1 MRYALVAMMTLMVA
15 SISVADEKVMILD
28 ENTSVAPW
36 TGEYSF
42 TVPPFSIEHQVRL
55 NLEARIDAPRLMGSN
70 HWLRV
75 LVNGTLLTEKQLLN
89 KTNAFKLVRGL
100 DMLWIKSGRLRILYS
115 PDFEAAIKDTENGY
129 SCPDAD
135 PYHFV
140 FDITQCVQPGDNTL
154 RLEHLKV
161 LQDPSTMIIRN
172 VFAEVGRPI
181 TAPQDEEITPAPTGP
196 LTNFVP
202 TGAQDV
208 AMRVSVSDDGAIS
221 VTAAGR
227 EVNVMTRT
235 SLPNGLWHEPA
246 MGQPQRLME
255 AGNEFSVE
263 WETGTCSVHRTV
275 TVGADCVGVAD
286 TISNPGAELIGV
298 IIEHRASSDAAPSSS
313 RVAGRETY
321 GTQQGAYNPA
331 NPSAYGQ
338 WPEMG
343 LGLVAEDDIMRIHNR
358 SFREADEFGISD
370 ISLGLEGGAS
380 VTEEWSI
387 YPTPGGDYW
396 DFVNAVR
403 RNWGSN
409 FTIPGP
415 FTFNSGIPYDADATT
430 LGKWMR
436 DRSLQII
443 CGGIAQYSDLKYAHG
458 TGILFAPEWVA
469 REKHWVQAMQQG
481 APEVWQVCY
490 FHSFCGTEPDG
501 ETKYADSR
509 MINTAG
515 EHIGYPYR
523 YRLPL
528 YVPTSENSYGKALWG
543 YVDTILDEIGAAG
556 VYWDEMSHSVLWF
569 AEDMA
574 WDGCSV
580 TMNRSTHEVI
590 GKTTSVPLIS
600 QPLRLAIARHVRE
613 RGKFLM
619 GNSQPATRTM
629 HDEKIVRFVET
640 GSYSAVDNT
649 HLECPLGLGNH
660 HFDDSPAKVAE
671 IIRNILA
678 HGATWYGH
686 HYLYDPP
693 EWDFGSVMFPIT
705 PVEIRAGMVIG
716 EERIHT
722 AQSGRFGFADGAA
735 ADVYVVGGDGLRVAD
750 PDVTEVIENGAHLY
764 DIRMPGDQFA
774 VLVRK

>member
-1 MRYALVAMMTLMVA
+1 MTYALVAMMTLMVA
-15 SISVADEKVMILD
+15 SMSVGDEQVMILA

-36 TGEYSF
+36 TGEYTF
-42 TVPPFSIEHQVRL
+42 TVPPFSVEHQVRL
-55 NLEARIDAPRLMGSN
+55 NLEARIDADRLKGSN

-89 KTNAFKLVRGL
+89 KRNEFKIVRGL
-100 DMLWIKSGRLRILYS
+100 DMIWIKQGSLRILYS
-115 PDFEAAIKDTENGY
+115 PDFEAAIKDIENGY
-129 SCPDAD
+129 ACPGAD

-140 FDITQCVQPGDNTL
+140 FDITQCVQPGENTV
-154 RLEHLKV
+154 RLEHQKV
-161 LQDPSTMIIRN
+161 LPDPSTMIIRN

-181 TAPQDEEITPAPTGP
+181 TAPRDEEVTPAPPGP

-202 TGAQDV
+202 RGAQDV
-208 AMRVSVSDDGAIS
+208 AMEVGVSEDGAIS
-221 VTAAGR
+221 VDVAGR
-227 EVNVMTRT
+227 TVNINTRT
-235 SLPNGLWHEPA
+235 SLPAARWHEPDPQA
-246 MGQPQRLME
+246 GQRSIA
-255 AGNEFSVE
+255 AGESATVQ
-263 WETGTCSVHRTV
+263 WDTGSCRIERVV
-275 TVGADCVGVAD
+275 TVRGDHVAVAD

-298 IIEHRASSDAAPSSS
+298 IIEHRASSDAAPASA

-321 GTQQGAYNPA
+321 SPQQAAYNPA

-338 WPEMG
+338 WPETG
-343 LGLVAEDDIMRIHNR
+343 LGLVADGDIMRVHNR
-358 SFREADEFGISD
+358 SFRDADEFGISD
-370 ISLGLEGGAS
+370 GWLGLEGGAS

-415 FTFNSGIPYDADATT
+415 FTFNSGIPYEADADT

-436 DRSLQII
+436 DRSLKII
-443 CGGIAQYSDLKYAHG
+443 CGGIAKYPDGKYAHG

-469 REKHWVQAMQQG
+469 HEKHWVQAMEEG
-481 APEVWQVCY
+481 APEVQPVCY
-490 FHSFCGTEPDG
+490 FHSFCCSEPDG

-509 MINTAG
+509 MINGAG

-528 YVPTSENSYGKALWG
+528 YVPTSENSYGEALWG
-543 YVDTILDEIGAAG
+543 FVDTILDEIGAAG
-556 VYWDEMSHSVLWF
+556 IYWDEMSHSVLWF

-580 TMNRSTHEVI
+580 KINRATHEVV
-590 GKTTSVPLIS
+590 GKTTSVPLAS
-600 QPLRLAIARHVRE
+600 QSLRLAMVRHIRE
-613 RGKFLM
+613 QGKFLM
-619 GNSQPATRTM
+619 GNTQPATRTM
-629 HDEKIVRFVET
+629 HDEQIVRFVET
-640 GSYSAVDNT
+640 GSYSAMTNT

-660 HFDDSPAKVAE
+660 HLDDTPAEVAE

-678 HGATWYGH
+678 YGGTWYGH

-693 EWDFGSVMFPIT
+693 AWDFGSVMFPIT

-716 EERIHT
+716 AERIHT
-722 AQSGRFGFADGAA
+722 ARSGRFGFAAGATA
-735 ADVYVVGGDGLRVAD
+735 NVYVVGGDGLRVAD
-750 PDVTEVIENGAHLY
+750 PDVTEVIEDGTHLY
-764 DIRMPGDQFA
+764 EIRMPGDQFA
-774 VLVRK
+774 IVVRK